1 MFLRLVV
8 RYFHFVGIILASLTS
23 FGANAPTITLS
34 VNASAAPRKLIHAQ
48 MTIPAA
54 PGTLTLYYP
63 KWIPGEHGP
72 TGPVQDLTGLKFT
85 ASGKPLKWRR
95 DLLDGWTFHVEVPA
109 GNNNSAADLDYAS
122 PATLQ
127 GGYGSGSAA
136 TEKLYVLNWNPL
148 LLYPAG
154 WTSDQLMYTASLKIP
169 SGWKFGTSLPLASQT
184 SGEIHFAPISLT
196 MLVDGPVITGE
207 YLKVVPL
214 STDAPPTELDV
225 AADTPGAL
233 AAPPDVWEHF
243 RNVVTQAGIL
253 FGARHYRDYHFLLT
267 LSDHV
272 AHFGLEHHESNDSRI
287 DERSLVEDEGRVL
300 AAGLL

>member
-1 MFLRLVV
+1 MGSRCAVCFSCFAVL
-8 RYFHFVGIILASLTS
+8 FLASSWT
-23 FGANAPTITLS
+23 FAANAPTIMLS
-34 VNASAAPRKLIHAQ
+34 VDASAAPRKLIHAQ
-48 MTIPAA
+48 LKIPAS

-109 GNNNSAADLDYAS
+109 GEREVTADLDDAS

-136 TEKLYVLNWNPL
+136 TEKLYVVNWNPL

-154 WTSDQLMYTASLKIP
+154 WTTDQLTYSASLKLP
-169 SGWKFGTSLPLASQT
+169 SGWKFGTSLPVASQQ
-184 SGEIHFAPISLT
+184 GDDIHFAPISLT
-196 MLVDGPVITGE
+196 MLVDGPVISGE

-214 STDAPPTELDV
+214 STDSTPAEVDV
-225 AADTPGAL
+225 AADTSAAL
-233 AAPPDVWEHF
+233 AAPPEVWEHF
-243 RNVVTQAGIL
+243 KNLVAQAGLL

-287 DERSLVEDEGRVL
+287 DERSLVEE
-300 AAGLL
+300 